1 MKAILCVQPAE
12 LKLVDRPAPER
23 KPGQVLLRIRRVG
36 LCGTD
41 FHIFGGNQP
50 YLEYPRVMGHE
61 LGATVEAADPASGLS
76 PGQLVTV
83 MPYLACGQ
91 CHACTRG
98 KPNCCTQI
106 QVLGV
111 HIDGGMSEFLSV
123 PEAAIIPVNGLEPDE
138 AAMIEFLA
146 IGAHAVRRSD
156 AGPGERVLVVGAG
169 PIGIGI
175 CLFARLAGASV
186 TLIDTSAT
194 RLEYARDKLS
204 IDRTHRV
211 SDDIDALLAAET
223 SGDFFDIVF
232 DATGNRQAMETGF
245 SYVAHGGRYVLVSIV
260 KGDIAFSDPEFHKRE
275 MTLLSSRNATADDFR
290 HVIQNIRSGSIPTRA
305 LATHRLT
312 LEELPARMPEL
323 IEQQGNILK
332 AIASV

>member
-12 LKLVDRPAPER
+12 LKVVDRPAPER

-61 LGATVEAADPASGLS
+61 LGAVVEAADPASGLS

-83 MPYLACGQ
+83 MPYLACGH
-91 CHACTRG
+91 CHACSHG

-123 PEAAIIPVNGLEPDE
+123 PEAAVIPVDGLEPDE

-146 IGAHAVRRSD
+146 IGAHAVRRGD
-156 AGPGERVLVVGAG
+156 VGGLVFENGDH
-169 PIGIGI
+169 PQT
-175 CLFARLAGASV
+175 CL
-186 TLIDTSAT
+186 
-194 RLEYARDKLS
+194 
-204 IDRTHRV
+204 
-211 SDDIDALLAAET
+211 
-223 SGDFFDIVF
+223 
-232 DATGNRQAMETGF
+232 
-245 SYVAHGGRYVLVSIV
+245 
-260 KGDIAFSDPEFHKRE
+260 
-275 MTLLSSRNATADDFR
+275 
-290 HVIQNIRSGSIPTRA
+290 
-305 LATHRLT
+305 
-312 LEELPARMPEL
+312 
-323 IEQQGNILK
+323 
-332 AIASV
+332 